1 MIDGQDARDPRPEE
15 REPEGSRAS
24 SGGAADAATG
34 SPESAE
40 GSDSRTADTGRPP
53 AGSGRT
59 AHTVGE
65 DDSGSASGQ
74 HSAEDGEDPAPAPQ
88 AGGGPK
94 PAPEPAT
101 KPATKPGAAVT
112 APRSATEPEPVATDR
127 SEPEPEPEPEP
138 WTEPE
143 PVTAL
148 ETKPDAADRRPE
160 PVRGPDRGGV
170 PEGDGLAR
178 LRALVT
184 PHGQNPTHTHAGN
197 GTVNDGR
204 DEQSLEGLDSDEL
217 QLRTLLHQAVQDVE
231 PSDGTLDYLRR
242 AVPARRARKRQ
253 ALVGAAAAALF
264 LGTAVPALVHV
275 STTSGSDAHPS
286 AVGHASQAQGGT
298 GQGKDPGSGETTAG
312 GASDEVGDD
321 AKDPTEEGDKAGAS
335 TGASTGASEGGDPSA
350 GTTADAPAC
359 TAGRLGP
366 ATATSGAPDS
376 AGAVYGSFQVTNVSG
391 EACVVEGAGTVSAT
405 PQGAADAAKIGTARH
420 VAGDAAAAL
429 PDPSLEAATV
439 VLEPGEAY
447 EVQFAW
453 VPSETCPV
461 PGDTAGGGTG
471 GPSADP
477 TPTGEPTNTTGAS
490 TGTGAGTGTTTQL
503 LRQDD
508 GTEGSVTVTYTAATG
523 SGAATATV
531 GNACAGTVY
540 WTGLLTPDA

>member
-1 MIDGQDARDPRPEE
+1 MSDGQDVRDPRPEE
-15 REPEGSRAS
+15 REPVGSRDS
-24 SGGAADAATG
+24 SGGAADTAKG
-34 SPESAE
+34 QEPAE
-40 GSDSRTADTGRPP
+40 GRTAGAGEDSADGDGGPEGDRRA

-59 AHTVGE
+59 ADAVGE
-65 DDSGSASGQ
+65 DDSASEPQ
-74 HSAEDGEDPAPAPQ
+74 AEDVED
-88 AGGGPK
+88 
-94 PAPEPAT
+94 
-101 KPATKPGAAVT
+101 T
-112 APRSATEPEPVATDR
+112 APD
-127 SEPEPEPEPEP
+127 PEPEPDPG
-138 WTEPE
+138 
-143 PVTAL
+143 
-148 ETKPDAADRRPE
+148 PDAAERRPE
-160 PVRGPDRGGV
+160 PVRDPDHGGV

-204 DEQSLEGLDSDEL
+204 DEQSPEGLDSDEL
-217 QLRTLLHQAVQDVE
+217 HLRTLLHQAVQDVE

-264 LGTAVPALVHV
+264 LGTAVPAAVHV
-275 STTSGSDAHPS
+275 STTSGSDANPS

-298 GQGKDPGSGETTAG
+298 GQGKEAGSGETTAG

-321 AKDPTEEGDKAGAS
+321 RKDPTKEGDKAGAS
-335 TGASTGASEGGDPSA
+335 TGTSTGASEGGDPSA

-359 TAGRLGP
+359 TAGQLGP
-366 ATATSGAPDS
+366 ATATSAAPDS
-376 AGAVYGSFQVTNVSG
+376 AGAVYGSFRVANVSG
-391 EACVVEGAGTVSAT
+391 TACVVEGAGTVSAT

-439 VLEPGEAY
+439 VLKPGEAY
-447 EVQFAW
+447 EVRFAW

-477 TPTGEPTNTTGAS
+477 TPTEEPTNTTGAS
-490 TGTGAGTGTTTQL
+490 SGTGTGTGTTTQL
-503 LRQDD
+503 LRQDG
-508 GTEGSVTVTYTAATG
+508 GTEGSVAVTYTTATG
-523 SGAATATV
+523 SGTATTTV
-531 GNACAGTVY
+531 SNACAGTVY
-540 WTGLLTPDA
+540 WTGLLAQA